1 LGQAAAKPDGLAVLG
16 IFYEIQ
22 RGDNNQWSELTAKL
36 AQVKK
41 PKGKATTISSL
52 SLENF
57 LPSGTAS
64 LDFYRYSGSL
74 TTPGCF
80 ESVTWTVFRQALKI
94 SEGQMSFFRSLAFN
108 DGKPMVNNFRPVQ
121 PHNLRKISASF
132 MDTVG
137 PDWGYSGKKGAEY
150 WGALCA
156 TGKSQS
162 PVNLNK
168 QVFDKSSV
176 NDPFVFDN
184 YQTNLRGA
192 KLNNNGH
199 TVQLNSPE
207 NVTAQISGGGLGA
220 TYQFAQLHFHW
231 GDTKDVGSEHT
242 LDGQAYPLE
251 LHLVHFNTK

>member
-1 LGQAAAKPDGLAVLG
+1 
-16 IFYEIQ
+16 
-22 RGDNNQWSELTAKL
+22 
-36 AQVKK
+36 
-41 PKGKATTISSL
+41 
-52 SLENF
+52 
-57 LPSGTAS
+57 
-64 LDFYRYSGSL
+64 
-74 TTPGCF
+74 
-80 ESVTWTVFRQALKI
+80 
-94 SEGQMSFFRSLAFN
+94 
-108 DGKPMVNNFRPVQ
+108 
-121 PHNLRKISASF
+121 

-162 PVNLNK
+162 PVNLKK

-192 KLNNNGH
+192 KLENNGH

-231 GDTKDVGSEHT
+231 GNTKDVGSEHT